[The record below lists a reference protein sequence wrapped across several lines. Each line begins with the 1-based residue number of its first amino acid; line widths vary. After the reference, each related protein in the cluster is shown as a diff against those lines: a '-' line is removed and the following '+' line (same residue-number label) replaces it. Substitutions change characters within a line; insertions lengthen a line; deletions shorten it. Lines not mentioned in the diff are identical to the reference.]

1 MEEENVSAHK
11 YFDNIFWIATREGKE
26 KLATI
31 NSTPGESV
39 YSEKLILHKR
49 KEFRIWDPY
58 RSKLAAAIIKKIRYL
73 PISQDSRIL
82 YLGAATGTTASHID
96 DIVGKKGK
104 VYCVEF
110 SQRAVRVLIEQ
121 VCSKRKNMYPILADA
136 RFPERYGIING
147 YVDAIYC
154 DIAQPEQAK
163 ILAANS
169 YHHLKMN
176 GGIMLA
182 IKSRS
187 IDVTQSP
194 EKIFMREI
202 KVLKENGFKIK
213 DNVKL
218 DPFEKDHAM
227 VTAIY
232 RRN

>member
-154 DIAQPEQAK
+154 DIAQPEQARL
-163 ILAANS
+163 LADNAE
-169 YHHLKMN
+169 LFLRA
-176 GGIMLA
+176 GGSALIA
-182 IKSRS
+182 IKARS
-187 IDVTQSP
+187 IDATRKP
-194 EKIFMREI
+194 EDVFREEVSRLRNRNLKITAVVPLE
-202 KVLKENGFKIK
+202 
-213 DNVKL
+213 
-218 DPFEKDHAM
+218 PYEKDHLM
-227 VTAIY
+227 VLAE
-232 RRN
+232 R